1 MNKILVYNFKKESN
15 YNLIIE
21 PGHYYYEFDENDEIN
36 IKFIQVGDIELNQED
51 VFFEF
56 DDDTIILTLNK
67 IGVSCEIILQKNN
80 EIINKVKLL

>member
-51 VFFEF
+51 VFFEY
-56 DDDTIILTLNK
+56 
-67 IGVSCEIILQKNN
+67 
-80 EIINKVKLL
+80 